1 MKKACASALLALSGC
16 GPSPQEICGTG
27 LTGALLYAGV
37 AWLLLLG
44 VQRVTDRLRTGAWQA
59 LPRHR
64 GLPGVVLVFLIVS
77 VGAGLFAP
85 QAKGEAE
92 VILACVGANFI
103 AWALLVR
110 LITGWGVSGA
120 VLMGGL
126 ICLGPAVLGAL
137 GVEGP
142 AMVSVYMWL
151 WGGIFGAV
159 PGGLILLIWLGAW
172 LRRPKTAV
180 G

>member
-44 VQRVTDRLRTGAWQA
+44 VQRVTDRLRTGGWQA
-59 LPRHR
+59 LPRQR
-64 GLPGVVLVFLIVS
+64 GLLGVLLVFLIVS
-77 VGAGLFAP
+77 VGALLLAP
-85 QAKGEAE
+85 QAKGETELVLVGA
-92 VILACVGANFI
+92 GANFI
-103 AWALLVR
+103 TWALLVR
-110 LITGWGVSGA
+110 LITGWGAAGA
-120 VLMGGL
+120 VLLGGVL
-126 ICLGPAVLGAL
+126 CLGPAVPGAM
-137 GVEGP
+137 GFEDP
-142 AMVSVYMWL
+142 AIVSVAMWV

-159 PGGLILLIWLGAW
+159 PAGLILLIWLAAW
-172 LRRPKTAV
+172 LRRPKITP